1 MKKEL
6 VTGLVTAS
14 LLVSG
19 STVFAHEQ
27 KHEKE
32 QKESRS
38 ASYVKYI
45 GLKNALS
52 HVKNERAK
60 EAIRKNIN
68 KQEERETT
76 EDEISVSPTTTTG
89 DTLTLSPINTTAD
102 TISINTP
109 IVISNQ
115 IKVTINGK
123 TLTFDQ
129 KPIVINGTT
138 LVPLREIFENLGVK
152 INWDA
157 KTNTVKA
164 QKGARNVMLK
174 VGSPTANVNG
184 KAINLQQK
192 AQIVNKR
199 TMVPVRFISE
209 SLGANVNW
217 NANARTVVITQKF

>member
-1 MKKEL
+1 MKKNF

-14 LLVSG
+14 LLVSS

-32 QKESRS
+32 HEQSRS
-38 ASYVKYI
+38 ASYVKYT
-45 GLKNALS
+45 GLTNALS

-60 EAIRKNIN
+60 QVIRKNLE
-68 KQEERETT
+68 KHEERETT
-76 EDEISVSPTTTTG
+76 DDDIIVSPPTTTSDTVTVTPTTSTG
-89 DTLTLSPINTTAD
+89 D

-109 IVISNQ
+109 IVISNE

-123 TLTFDQ
+123 TLTFAQ

-152 INWDA
+152 VNWDA

-164 QKGARNVMLK
+164 EKGARNVLLK
-174 VGSPTANVNG
+174 VGAPTASVNG
-184 KAINLQQK
+184 KAIKLLQK
-192 AQIVNKR
+192 AQVINQR

-217 NANARTVVITQKF
+217 NPAVRTVVITQKF